1 MKQTSSLTRNLTAS
15 QEHAAYRNGQR
26 NTAGVAYRLYVGIPS
41 DGQRTPTVD
50 QLVSRYFDGATLSQT
65 LGLWKGEIENSETVD
80 ILATAGDLQK
90 IVSLAGDLRHV
101 YGQDA
106 VLVTWAPT
114 SSLLVTA

>member
-1 MKQTSSLTRNLTAS
+1 MKQTSSLTRNLAAS

-26 NTAGVAYRLYVGIPS
+26 NTAGVAYRLYLGLPPGDADLPPIAPII
-41 DGQRTPTVD
+41 T
-50 QLVSRYFDGATLSQT
+50 RYFRGATLSESRGIWEGVVEDAT
-65 LGLWKGEIENSETVD
+65 AID
-80 ILATAGDLQK
+80 ILATYGDLQK

-114 SSLLVTA
+114 ASLLVTA